1 MAMHRRQ
8 PADEPDSLHR
18 LARVLGTATS
28 GWTPQQPRLAETA
41 EDDTRDAF
49 APRLRVSAHP
59 SALTWLLVVGLG
71 VLVLSGYLLSHRHP
85 AAPSPADNAP
95 PPVAA
100 ALAPSTATIVVDV
113 GGRVRHPGLVTLAVG
128 ARVAD
133 AIAAAGG
140 ALRPADIATIDLAAH
155 VTDGQLLLIGVPG
168 AAAVGGVAAGGTTGP
183 VDLNTATVDQL
194 DALPGV
200 GPVLAQRIIAW
211 REAHGGFRSIE
222 DLQQVPGIGA
232 RKFSDLKAL
241 VSA

>member
-1 MAMHRRQ
+1 MATHRRQ
-8 PADEPDSLHR
+8 PDEEPESLRR
-18 LARVLGTATS
+18 LTRVLGVAAP
-28 GWTPQQPRLAETA
+28 GWTPPQPQLTDVDHPAA
-41 EDDTRDAF
+41 ATRW
-49 APRLRVSAHP
+49 RVAAHP

-71 VLVLSGYLLSHRHP
+71 ILVLSGWLLSHHP
-85 AAPSPADNAP
+85 GQGGQPAEPAPAPLASAAAP
-95 PPVAA
+95 
-100 ALAPSTATIVVDV
+100 TAGTIVVDV
-113 GGRVRHPGLVTLAVG
+113 GGRVRHPGLVTLTLG

-140 ALRPADIATIDLAAH
+140 ALRQADIATIDLAAH

-168 AAAVGGVAAGGTTGP
+168 SAGSAGIGGSGGGSVGP

-200 GPVLAQRIIAW
+200 GPVLAQRIVSW
-211 REAHGGFRSIE
+211 REAHGGFRTVD